1 MSALEHSLENN
12 DKVAFDKSI
21 PVKHMKRSKS
31 VIKRNE
37 RKIEEKQSL
46 IANVEK

>member
-21 PVKHMKRSKS
+21 AAKHMKRSKA
-31 VIKRNE
+31 VIIRNE
-37 RKIEEKQSL
+37 RKIEEKQSF
-46 IANVEK
+46 IDNVEK